1 MLGRSSLCG
10 IAKHH
15 SLRCVVLLIAL
26 AFLGH
31 DLLMASD
38 AHARP
43 DAAVDGAHAGHG
55 HNHTAMPDSPPG
67 AEKHPIAS
75 ESAPG
80 HESGIDACSTMR
92 QLIQR
97 PGTPLQFDAELM
109 TVSVGVRI
117 ATPPLAIDD
126 WWREPASPPD
136 IVRALFQVYLI

>member
-1 MLGRSSLCG
+1 MCG
-10 IAKHH
+10 IAKHN
-15 SLRCVVLLIAL
+15 SGKCVVFLIAL

-31 DLLMASD
+31 DLLMAGD

-43 DAAVDGAHAGHG
+43 DATADEAHAGHG
-55 HNHTAMPDSPPG
+55 HNHTATPNSQAS

-97 PGTPLQFDAELM
+97 PGTTLQFDAELVA
-109 TVSVGVRI
+109 VSVGVRI
-117 ATPPLAIDD
+117 ATPPLAVDD
-126 WWREPASPPD
+126 WWREPASPPA
-136 IVRALFQVYLI
+136 IVRSLFQVYLI